1 MIDSLIEIL
10 GANKASQKALAE
22 EEAHCKQE
30 LYEAM
35 QNAGIEK
42 QESDYGTVRIQRR
55 YEKDYGEEIKAMEA
69 ELKAA
74 KKLKDDLGDF
84 TMLAS
89 KTVSYI
95 CLLRNFFALHESR
108 LGGSSHGRISQLF

>member
-1 MIDSLIEIL
+1 MIEALIEIL
-10 GANKASQKALAE
+10 EANKASQKALAE

-35 QNAGIEK
+35 QSAGIEK
-42 QESDYGTVRIQRR
+42 QESNYGTVRIQRR
-55 YEKDYGEEIKAMEA
+55 YEKDYGDEIKAMEA

-84 TMLAS
+84 TI
-89 KTVSYI
+89 VSFKDSLVYMPPKD
-95 CLLRNFFALHESR
+95 
-108 LGGSSHGRISQLF
+108 LF